1 MGFRHELRTT
11 TSAGCLDLLVGS
23 VCYAT
28 CEQTDGTC
36 ARYDYPC
43 TQPGTRYAIARPA
56 GIPFSGHT

>member
-1 MGFRHELRTT
+1 M
-11 TSAGCLDLLVGS
+11 
-23 VCYAT
+23 CYAT